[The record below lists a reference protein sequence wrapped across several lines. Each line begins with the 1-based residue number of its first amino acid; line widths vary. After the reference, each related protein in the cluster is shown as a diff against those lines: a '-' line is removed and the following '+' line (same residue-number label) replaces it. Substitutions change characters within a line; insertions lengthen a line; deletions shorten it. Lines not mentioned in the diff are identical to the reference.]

1 MTRDEAWA
9 LVQEFTKSESLRKH
23 MLAVEAAMVW
33 YARFLNED
41 EEQFAVTGLLHD
53 FDYESHPNLGPD
65 GHPFWGVN
73 YLREQTDLPE
83 LVLEAILG
91 HYRESGTPRVTNLAR
106 TLFAVDELAGF
117 CTAATYVRPDRS
129 VHNLEVASVKKK
141 LKDKAFAKGVSR
153 EDISVGLEEMTL
165 VIPGLTL
172 DSHIEHVLEGLRA
185 RAEDLGLAGEGI
197 ALP

>member
-9 LVQEFTKSESLRKH
+9 LVQQFTQSDSLRKH

-33 YARFLNED
+33 YAHLLGENE
-41 EEQFAVTGLLHD
+41 ELFAVTGLLHD
-53 FDYESHPNLGPD
+53 FDYESHPHLGPD

-73 YLREQTDLPE
+73 YLRAHTDLPE
-83 LVLEAILG
+83 LVLESILG
-91 HYRESGTPRVTNLAR
+91 HYREGGTPRVTTLAR

-129 VHNLEVASVKKK
+129 VHNLEVTSVKKK
-141 LKDKAFAKGVSR
+141 LKDKAFAKGVNR
-153 EDISVGLEEMTL
+153 EDITVGAQEMAL

-172 DSHIEHVLEGLRA
+172 EEHIEHVLNGLRS
-185 RAEDLGLAGEGI
+185 RAERLGLAGSSV
-197 ALP
+197 